1 MRAFGRSFAAALV
14 LCLGLASGA
23 AEAQQTDAERQAR
36 VIEFAANNSLFVLYH
51 EMAHLLVHQ
60 LGLPVLG
67 REEDAAD
74 NMASWTLLHQGTPA
88 AEKVLA
94 DAARGWLL
102 SGLVYGA
109 ELDDTDFYDN
119 HSLDR
124 QRAFQ
129 IVCLMVGS
137 DAQAFGPIANAYA
150 IDPGRQDTC
159 PDDYRLVNRSLGKL
173 LAGRDRKKSKTKVE
187 VFYESVSGELVG
199 PAEAFKASGVFEQV
213 ADELRRS
220 YSLRRPVQLN
230 AKSCG
235 EANAFYD
242 PDTVEIIFCYE
253 MMQDFME
260 LYTSQKPGKAVPMG
274 GPPS

>member
-1 MRAFGRSFAAALV
+1 MRFWSP
-14 LCLGLASGA
+14 GLAVVMSLLLMVGSA
-23 AEAQQTDAERQAR
+23 AQAQPLSEAERRAR

-74 NMASWTLLHQGTPA
+74 NMATWTLLNQGTPH
-88 AEKVLA
+88 AEAVLA

-109 ELDDTDFYDN
+109 KLDDTDFYDN

-124 QRAFQ
+124 QRAFG

-137 DAQAFGPIANAYA
+137 DARAFAPIANAYA
-150 IDPGRQDTC
+150 IDPGRQSTC
-159 PDDYRLVNRSLGKL
+159 PDDYRLVNRSLSKL
-173 LAGRDRKKSKTKVE
+173 LAGRDGKKSKTQVT
-187 VFYESVSGELVG
+187 VSYQTISGRLKG
-199 PAEAFKASGVFEQV
+199 AADAFKDSGVFEQV
-213 ADELRRS
+213 ADELRGH
-220 YSLRRPVQLN
+220 YSLSKPVQLN
-230 AKSCG
+230 AKRCG

-242 PDTVEIIFCYE
+242 PQTHEIIFCYE
-253 MMQDFME
+253 MMQDYMQ
-260 LYTSQKPGKAVPMG
+260 LYTSQKPGKAVP
-274 GPPS
+274 GP